1 MLSKLNLRKMT
12 ALAGVLAMAG
22 LSGAASAQRL
32 PAPRPEC
39 MQEVRAYCAAYWNAQ
54 YYPRFASEA
63 ACVEAYTE
71 QCYYDWS
78 YYVEA
83 AAPKAAATVRRG

>member
-1 MLSKLNLRKMT
+1 MPRKLNLRRT
-12 ALAGVLAMAG
+12 AGLAAALTVAG

-39 MQEVRAYCAAYWNAQ
+39 MQEVRAYCAAYWNAPN
-54 YYPRFASEA
+54 YPRFASEA

-83 AAPKAAATVRRG
+83 AAPKAAVTVRRG